1 MNKKLMKWY
10 IAIYSVFCINIPM
23 YIMPESVRSLEFI
36 LGEKIA
42 DNIYDYFDFSEHSA
56 IPFLAFCAIFTVF
69 MLFFAYRLK
78 VIGVEKTA
86 LIVLANMIL
95 PYLAFWSQ
103 NKTEMII
110 LIVIVS
116 AVLLISYTIQTAL
129 NISIKISVAKEN
141 KTEAEASE

>member
-23 YIMPESVRSLEFI
+23 YIMPESVHSLEFI

-42 DNIYDYFDFSEHSA
+42 DNIYDYFDFSEHSV

-86 LIVLANMIL
+86 LIVLANIIL

-110 LIVIVS
+110 LIVIAS

-129 NISIKISVAKEN
+129 NIICKNDDKDKDAQTS
-141 KTEAEASE
+141 

>member
-1 MNKKLMKWY
+1 MNKKLMKCY

-42 DNIYDYFDFSEHSA
+42 DDIHDRFDFSEHTV

-86 LIVLANMIL
+86 LIVLTNMIL

-110 LIVIVS
+110 LIVIAS

-129 NISIKISVAKEN
+129 NIICKNDDKDKDAQTS
-141 KTEAEASE
+141 